1 VRRSPIRRQ
10 RAPDISSGRLHPAVR
25 AGQKKSPDGG
35 TGRRPDVA
43 HERAQAGD
51 HDEPKPRAALLARPR
66 PIGLGDTGAMTA
78 GTQRRDP
85 ADGSPAPSLAAAE
98 LDRLRAGVTDA
109 LGEFLDRQHAALAA
123 MDPSL
128 APVVD
133 EVCALAE
140 GGKRLRPAF
149 AYWGWRGA
157 RDTGATAPEDEAA
170 VVRAVAA
177 LEFVHASALVHDDV
191 MDGARTRRGRPATH
205 IGFASRHAVEELNG
219 DQNVF
224 GTGAAILVGDLAL
237 VWSDE
242 LLRRSGISPEALTRA
257 RAVWDTMRTEVTAG
271 QYLDLLRAAG
281 GLPGPHGAVKVARYK
296 SAGYTVQRPL
306 QLGAAIAGAGPDVVE
321 ACTAIGLPLGEAF
334 QLRDDVL
341 GVFGDPAVTGKSA
354 DDDLREGKQTLLI
367 ALAEEQA
374 DAAGR
379 RLLGELLG
387 NQDAGPEE
395 FDALRGLLESTGAR
409 SRVEERITER
419 TALARSAI
427 AAAPIAADARAALD
441 ALAVAATSRTA

>member
-1 VRRSPIRRQ
+1 MTITRNADPTPVAESR
-10 RAPDISSGRLHPAVR
+10 PAV
-25 AGQKKSPDGG
+25 
-35 TGRRPDVA
+35 
-43 HERAQAGD
+43 
-51 HDEPKPRAALLARPR
+51 
-66 PIGLGDTGAMTA
+66 LGDTGQMTA
-78 GTQRRDP
+78 GTQETASAAAP
-85 ADGSPAPSLAAAE
+85 PAPSLAAAE
-98 LDRLRAGVTDA
+98 LDRLRSAVSAA
-109 LGEFLDRQHAALAA
+109 LEEFLDRQRTTLAA
-123 MDPSL
+123 MDSTL

-133 EVCALAE
+133 EVAELAA

-157 RDTGATAPEDEAA
+157 RGGDGARDSDGSRGTDGEDDAA
-170 VVRAVAA
+170 VLRAVAA

-191 MDGARTRRGRPATH
+191 MDGAHTRRGRPATH
-205 IGFASRHAVEELNG
+205 VGFANRHAVAALGG
-219 DQNVF
+219 DGDMF

-242 LLRRSGISPEALTRA
+242 LLRGSGLSEAALARA
-257 RAVWDTMRTEVTAG
+257 RGVWDTMRTEVTAG

-281 GLPGPHGAVKVARYK
+281 GLPGPDGALTVARYK

-306 QLGAAIAGAGPDVVE
+306 QLGAAIAGAGPDVMA

-367 ALAEEQA
+367 ALAEQEA
-374 DAAGR
+374 DDAGR
-379 RLLGELLG
+379 RLLTDVLG
-387 NQDAGPEE
+387 DATAGPEQ
-395 FDALRGLLESTGAR
+395 FDALRRLLETTGAR
-409 SRVEERITER
+409 ARVEERITEQ

-427 AAAPIAADARAALD
+427 AAAPLAADARAALD
-441 ALAVAATSRTA
+441 ALAVAATTRTA

>member
-1 VRRSPIRRQ
+1 MSRSP
-10 RAPDISSGRLHPAVR
+10 G
-25 AGQKKSPDGG
+25 
-35 TGRRPDVA
+35 
-43 HERAQAGD
+43 
-51 HDEPKPRAALLARPR
+51 AALEAPTRPV
-66 PIGLGDTGAMTA
+66 GVGDTGPVTA
-78 GTQRRDP
+78 GTQERGP
-85 ADGSPAPSLAAAE
+85 AARPPASPLAVAD
-98 LDRLRAGVTDA
+98 LDRLRGAVTDA
-109 LGEFLDRQHAALAA
+109 LTGFLDRQRETLAG

-133 EVCALAE
+133 EVCALAG

-157 RDTGATAPEDEAA
+157 RDPAAAEDEAA
-170 VVRAVAA
+170 VLSAVAA

-191 MDGARTRRGRPATH
+191 MDGAHTRRGRPATH
-205 IGFASRHAVEELNG
+205 IGFASRHTVEDLDG
-219 DQNVF
+219 DRAMF

-242 LLRRSGISPEALTRA
+242 LLRRSGISPAALTRA

-281 GLPGPHGAVKVARYK
+281 GLPGPDGALTVARYK

-306 QLGAAIAGAGPDVVE
+306 QLGAAIAGAGQGVVE
-321 ACTAIGLPLGEAF
+321 AYTAIGLPLGEAF

-341 GVFGDPAVTGKSA
+341 GVFGDPDVTGKSA

-367 ALAEEQA
+367 ALAEEAA
-374 DAAGR
+374 DHAGR
-379 RLLGELLG
+379 RLLDRLLG
-387 NQDAGPEE
+387 NADAGPEE
-395 FDALRGLLESTGAR
+395 FDALRTLLESTGAR
-409 SRVEERITER
+409 ARVEERITER

-427 AAAPIAADARAALD
+427 AAAPLADDARAALD

>member
-1 VRRSPIRRQ
+1 
-10 RAPDISSGRLHPAVR
+10 
-25 AGQKKSPDGG
+25 
-35 TGRRPDVA
+35 
-43 HERAQAGD
+43 
-51 HDEPKPRAALLARPR
+51 
-66 PIGLGDTGAMTA
+66 
-78 GTQRRDP
+78 
-85 ADGSPAPSLAAAE
+85 
-98 LDRLRAGVTDA
+98 VTDA
-109 LGEFLDRQHAALAA
+109 LTRFLDRQRATLAA
-123 MDPSL
+123 MDRSL

-157 RDTGATAPEDEAA
+157 GASTAEPAEEEAA
-170 VVRAVAA
+170 VLRAVAA

-191 MDGARTRRGRPATH
+191 MDGAQTRRGRPATH
-205 IGFASRHAVEELNG
+205 IGFASRHTDESLNG
-219 DQNVF
+219 DRELF

-242 LLRRSGISPEALTRA
+242 LLRRSGISPAALSRA
-257 RAVWDTMRTEVTAG
+257 RGVWDAMRTEVTAG

-281 GLPGPHGAVKVARYK
+281 GLPGPDGALKVARYK

-306 QLGAAIAGAGPDVVE
+306 QLGAAIAGAGTEVVE
-321 ACTAIGLPLGEAF
+321 AYNAIGLSLGEAF

-367 ALAEEQA
+367 ALAAQEA

-379 RLLGELLG
+379 RLLQDCLG
-387 NQDAGPEE
+387 NADCGPEQ
-395 FDALRGLLESTGAR
+395 FDELRRLLETTGALA
-409 SRVEERITER
+409 RVEERIADR
-419 TALARSAI
+419 TDVARTAI
-427 AAAPIAADARAALD
+427 AAAPIATDARAALD
-441 ALAVAATSRTA
+441 ALAVAATTRTA

>member
-1 VRRSPIRRQ
+1 MV
-10 RAPDISSGRLHPAVR
+10 
-25 AGQKKSPDGG
+25 PDGTPG
-35 TGRRPDVA
+35 
-43 HERAQAGD
+43 
-51 HDEPKPRAALLARPR
+51 AALLVRSR
-66 PIGLGDTGAMTA
+66 TTGWGDTDLVTA
-78 GTQRRDP
+78 GAQQRE
-85 ADGSPAPSLAAAE
+85 SPAREPSPPLAAAE
-98 LDRLRAGVTDA
+98 LDRLRTAVTEA
-109 LGEFLDRQHAALAA
+109 LGEFLTRQRAVLAA

-133 EVCALAE
+133 EVGALAA

-157 RDTGATAPEDEAA
+157 RDGASGPAEEEPA
-170 VVRAVAA
+170 VLRAVAA

-191 MDGARTRRGRPATH
+191 MDGAVTRRGRPATH
-205 IGFASRHAVEELNG
+205 VGFAERHAVEALDG
-219 DQNVF
+219 DGGTF

-242 LLRRSGISPEALTRA
+242 LLGCSGLSPAALARA
-257 RAVWDTMRTEVTAG
+257 RAVWDTMRSEVTAG

-281 GLPGPHGAVKVARYK
+281 GLPGPDGALTVARYK

-306 QLGAAIAGAGPDVVE
+306 LLGAAIAGAGPEVVD

-354 DDDLREGKQTLLI
+354 DDDLREGKQTLLV
-367 ALAEEQA
+367 ALAEQEA

-379 RLLGELLG
+379 QLLAGVLG
-387 NQDAGPEE
+387 NQEAGQAD
-395 FDALRGLLESTGAR
+395 FDALRRLLETTGAR
-409 SRVEERITER
+409 ARVEERITER
-419 TALARSAI
+419 TALARAAI
-427 AAAPIAADARAALD
+427 AGAPLAEDARTALD
-441 ALAVAATSRTA
+441 ALAVAATARTA

>member
-1 VRRSPIRRQ
+1 MNVVDTGPVTSGTPELRT
-10 RAPDISSGRLHPAVR
+10 RAP
-25 AGQKKSPDGG
+25 GQ
-35 TGRRPDVA
+35 
-43 HERAQAGD
+43 
-51 HDEPKPRAALLARPR
+51 
-66 PIGLGDTGAMTA
+66 DT
-78 GTQRRDP
+78 
-85 ADGSPAPSLAAAE
+85 SLAPAG
-98 LDRLRAGVTDA
+98 LDRLRAAVSAA
-109 LGEFLDRQHAALAA
+109 LGEFLDRQRDVLGA
-123 MDPSL
+123 MDPTL
-128 APVVD
+128 IPLVD
-133 EVCALAE
+133 EVRALAD

-157 RDTGATAPEDEAA
+157 SAGTGEDDAA
-170 VVRAVAA
+170 VLRAVAA

-191 MDGARTRRGRPATH
+191 MDGAQTRRGRPATH
-205 IGFASRHAVEELNG
+205 VGFAARHGGAALAG
-219 DQNVF
+219 DGEAF

-242 LLRRSGISPEALTRA
+242 LLGSSGLTAESLTRA

-281 GLPGPHGAVKVARYK
+281 GLPGPHGALTVARYK

-306 QLGAAIAGAGPDVVE
+306 QLGAAIAGAGIEVTE

-374 DAAGR
+374 DDRGR
-379 RLLGELLG
+379 ELLRDLLG
-387 NQDAGPEE
+387 NAEAGPEE
-395 FDALRGLLESTGAR
+395 FDVLRRLLETTGAR
-409 SRVEERITER
+409 ARVEERITEQ
-419 TALARSAI
+419 TARARAAI
-427 AAAPIAADARAALD
+427 ATAPLTDDARAALD

>member
-1 VRRSPIRRQ
+1 MSRSPG
-10 RAPDISSGRLHPAVR
+10 P
-25 AGQKKSPDGG
+25 
-35 TGRRPDVA
+35 
-43 HERAQAGD
+43 
-51 HDEPKPRAALLARPR
+51 ALLAESRPA
-66 PIGLGDTGAMTA
+66 GLGDTGPVTA
-78 GTQRRDP
+78 GTQRESAARH
-85 ADGSPAPSLAAAE
+85 PAPPLAAAQ
-98 LDRLRAGVTDA
+98 LDRLRAAVTEA
-109 LGEFLDRQHAALAA
+109 LTEFLDRQRDILAA

-133 EVCALAE
+133 EVRALAE

-157 RDTGATAPEDEAA
+157 RGTAPGADEDEAA
-170 VVRAVAA
+170 VLRAVAA

-191 MDGARTRRGRPATH
+191 MDGASTRRGRPATH
-205 IGFASRHAVEELNG
+205 IGFASRHAFDGLNG
-219 DQNVF
+219 DRELF

-242 LLRRSGISPEALTRA
+242 LLRRSGMSPEALSRA
-257 RAVWDTMRTEVTAG
+257 RPVWDTMRTEVTAG

-281 GLPGPHGAVKVARYK
+281 GLPGPDGALTVARYK

-306 QLGAAIAGAGPDVVE
+306 QLGAAVAGAGPEVMA

-341 GVFGDPAVTGKSA
+341 GVFGDPDVTGKSA

-367 ALAEEQA
+367 ALAEQDA
-374 DAAGR
+374 DAGGR
-379 RLLGELLG
+379 KLLTEVLG
-387 NQDAGPEE
+387 DPTAGPEE
-395 FDALRGLLESTGAR
+395 FDALRRLLETTGAR
-409 SRVEERITER
+409 ARVEERITGR

-427 AAAPIAADARAALD
+427 ADAPIADDARAALD

>member
-1 VRRSPIRRQ
+1 MSRSP
-10 RAPDISSGRLHPAVR
+10 GPA
-25 AGQKKSPDGG
+25 
-35 TGRRPDVA
+35 
-43 HERAQAGD
+43 
-51 HDEPKPRAALLARPR
+51 LMARSHST
-66 PIGLGDTGAMTA
+66 GLGDTDVVTA
-78 GTQRRDP
+78 GTQERGAGGR
-85 ADGSPAPSLAAAE
+85 PSSALSVAE
-98 LDRLRAGVTDA
+98 LDRLREAVTAA
-109 LGEFLDRQHAALAA
+109 LSRFLDRQRETLAA

-128 APVVD
+128 VPVVD
-133 EVCALAE
+133 EVRALAE

-157 RDTGATAPEDEAA
+157 RSGGERPAQDDAA
-170 VVRAVAA
+170 VLRAVAA

-191 MDGARTRRGRPATH
+191 MDGAQTRRGRPATH
-205 IGFASRHAVEELNG
+205 VGFASRHTDESLAGDREL
-219 DQNVF
+219 F

-242 LLRRSGISPEALTRA
+242 LLRRSGISPAALSRA

-281 GLPGPHGAVKVARYK
+281 GLPGPDGALTVARYK

-306 QLGAAIAGAGPDVVE
+306 QLGAAIAGAGDAVVD
-321 ACTAIGLPLGEAF
+321 AYTAIGLPLGEAF

-367 ALAEEQA
+367 ALAEQEA
-374 DAAGR
+374 DDAGR
-379 RLLGELLG
+379 RLLTDVLG
-387 NQDAGPEE
+387 DPSAGPEE
-395 FDALRGLLESTGAR
+395 FDALRHLLERTGAR
-409 SRVEERITER
+409 ARVEERIAER
-419 TALARSAI
+419 TALARAAI
-427 AAAPIAADARAALD
+427 ASAPIAADACAALD